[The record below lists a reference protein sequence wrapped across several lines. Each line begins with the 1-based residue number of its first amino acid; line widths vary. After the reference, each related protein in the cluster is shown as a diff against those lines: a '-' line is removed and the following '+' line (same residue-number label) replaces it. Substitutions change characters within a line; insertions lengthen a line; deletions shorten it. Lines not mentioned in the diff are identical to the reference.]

1 MKKPAP
7 KSSPKN
13 INAKKTVPKKA
24 TLEKTTAKKVTTKKT
39 NPKEATPEKVVVKK
53 AAPKKTTTKKVVL
66 KKPAQ
71 KKQTTLKKTT
81 KTTKTQP
88 SNATTIKPKAK
99 GIATKKTPYKAT
111 NPPTKAL
118 GLKIKQLIL
127 YSIVIFVFVMS
138 WVIFQKILNE
148 NVASIDFSIYESKQ
162 QQNAFQKNPIE
173 LFFTIVLVTPI
184 LEELVFRTLIKPN
197 KSDLLLFPCGVIGL
211 ALVLTVGSQF
221 TWYYTYAGIGI
232 LMIGLF
238 FLLKSKLFEKK
249 FLLQTS
255 KFLQKKGI
263 MITLL
268 IVSSLLFGVSHA
280 LNYGT
285 LSEINLVILLLTI
298 PRIFSGSIYGIF
310 KIKNGIT
317 WSIGLHALRNLIPF
331 LISII

>member
-7 KSSPKN
+7 KTSPKKTKPKKVTPEKTT
-13 INAKKTVPKKA
+13 AKKVTPKRTNPKKA
-24 TLEKTTAKKVTTKKT
+24 TLEKTAVKK
-39 NPKEATPEKVVVKK
+39 ATPEKSTAKNVAPEK
-53 AAPKKTTTKKVVL
+53 ATTKKVV
-66 KKPAQ
+66 P
-71 KKQTTLKKTT
+71 KKTT
-81 KTTKTQP
+81 PKKTKTRTTTRKSAQKELNP
-88 SNATTIKPKAK
+88 SN
-99 GIATKKTPYKAT
+99 
-111 NPPTKAL
+111 KAL
-118 GLKIKQLIL
+118 GLKVKQLIL
-127 YSIVIFVFVMS
+127 YSIVLFVFTMS

-148 NVASIDFSIYESKQ
+148 NVASIDFTIYESKQ

-173 LFFTIVLVTPI
+173 LFFSLVLVMPI

-211 ALVLTVGSQF
+211 TLVLTLGSQF
-221 TWYYTYAGIGI
+221 TWYYTYAGIAVLLIGI
-232 LMIGLF
+232 FL
-238 FLLKSKLFEKK
+238 LLKSKLFEKK